1 MSKIKKHVKNLKKKL
16 TKEELEELALQD
28 QINDVVAQADAE
40 ANAVDIS
47 SLPHFAGGDIGIGVA
62 GATSNDTG
70 GTVLTTESYTVGAG
84 AGSDF
89 STGAMLAIGA
99 LAIGGI
105 AVAASG
111 GGGGGGT
118 PPPSDTTP
126 PVLDSSIPIDGST
139 SFPSNSNIILTF
151 SENVKAGSGNIVISN
166 GTDTRTI
173 SVTDSSQVTIS
184 GNTVTINPTTNL
196 TEGATYHITIAS
208 GVIKDMAGNNYAGIS
223 DATTLNFTTT
233 VADNTAP
240 TVDSFGSSTPD
251 GNYNAGDTINITA
264 TMNEAV
270 TAGST
275 FNVTLDTGDVIT
287 LTAASA
293 GTTLTGT
300 YTVGAGDN
308 SSDLTVSSYTA
319 GTVTD
324 TAGNSMTSNTL
335 PATNIAD
342 SRDIVV
348 DTLAPTVTI
357 NTVAGN
363 DIIDST
369 EQAATVTVTGTN
381 EAGAITTFNGNAVT
395 QTDAT
400 HWSYVLTSAAI
411 SAMGQGPE
419 TLTVVSTDS
428 AGNSTTVT
436 KDITVDMSLTLH
448 LTTANDNLI
457 GGVGDDNFVDGTYGD
472 GAGPYTLQAAD
483 ILAGGAGID
492 TLNVTTGAEASTP
505 GDGLWANKTGFEKI
519 VFTSTG
525 AGAQTV
531 TTGANFAAAFATG
544 ADLSVT
550 TAEGAINV
558 DMTGYTPTATITTRT
573 IGAGAHTIV
582 TGTGA
587 ATVNATGEAAGA
599 QTINGVGL
607 THVTALITGA
617 GAQTIGTTTGG
628 NIVYV
633 DATILGAGAQT
644 ITSTS
649 GSDVTVVAYAFN
661 GAQTITTAGGNDNIT
676 TTSAAGS
683 TNIITANGGNDTIV
697 AGDGNDTIYGGTGAD
712 TITGGAGTDALT
724 GNGGVDTFVVT
735 GVTLG
740 TNGTDTIADFTPVDD
755 TIQFSLAAVNAAT
768 VGGLV
773 AGAVAADNI
782 VIGAGAVAADAND
795 YFLYDTT
802 NGFLSFD
809 ADGNGAGA
817 AVHLLTL
824 TGLPLITAANVVL
837 A

>member
-1 MSKIKKHVKNLKKKL
+1 LL
-16 TKEELEELALQD
+16 LQ
-28 QINDVVAQADAE
+28 
-40 ANAVDIS
+40 
-47 SLPHFAGGDIGIGVA
+47 
-62 GATSNDTG
+62 
-70 GTVLTTESYTVGAG
+70 
-84 AGSDF
+84 
-89 STGAMLAIGA
+89 
-99 LAIGGI
+99 
-105 AVAASG
+105 AAG
-111 GGGGGGT
+111 GGGA
-118 PPPSDTTP
+118 PADTTP
-126 PVLDSSIPIDGST
+126 PTLDSSIPIDGST
-139 SFPSNSNIILTF
+139 SFLLDSNIILTF
-151 SENVKAGSGNIVISN
+151 SENIQAGSGNIVISN

-184 GNTVTINPTTNL
+184 GKTVTINPTTDL

-208 GVIKDMAGNNYAGIS
+208 GVILDSAGNPYAGIS

-233 VADNTAP
+233 VADTTAPSVTITDDEAGTGNIAGGNITYTFTFDEPVTGFAIGDITVANGTKGTFTPVSSTVYTLVVTPTAGYEGNVTVDVAGSVATDAAGNNNTAAIQSVQA
-240 TVDSFGSSTPD
+240 VD
-251 GNYNAGDTINITA
+251 
-264 TMNEAV
+264 M
-270 TAGST
+270 
-275 FNVTLDTGDVIT
+275 
-287 LTAASA
+287 
-293 GTTLTGT
+293 
-300 YTVGAGDN
+300 
-308 SSDLTVSSYTA
+308 
-319 GTVTD
+319 
-324 TAGNSMTSNTL
+324 
-335 PATNIAD
+335 
-342 SRDIVV
+342 
-348 DTLAPTVTI
+348 LAPAVTI

-395 QTDAT
+395 QTDVT

-411 SAMGQGPE
+411 SAMDQGPE
-419 TLTVVSTDS
+419 TLTAVSTDS
-428 AGNSTTVT
+428 AGNSTTAT
-436 KDITVDMSLTLH
+436 RDITVDMSLTLH
-448 LTTANDNLI
+448 LTIADDNLI
-457 GGVGDDNFVDGTYGD
+457 GGVGNDIFNSTFGD

-483 ILAGGAGID
+483 ILVGDAGMD
-492 TLNVTTGAEASTP
+492 TLNVTTEAEASTP
-505 GDGLWANKTGFEKI
+505 VDGLWANKTGFEKI

-558 DMTGYTPTATITTRT
+558 DMTGYIPTATITTRT

-587 ATVNATGEAAGA
+587 ATVNATGDAAGA

-617 GAQTIGTTTGG
+617 GAQTIGTTAGG

-661 GAQTITTAGGNDNIT
+661 GAQTITTAGGNDHIT
-676 TTSAAGS
+676 TTSAAGT

-697 AGDGNDTIYGGTGAD
+697 ASLGNDTIYGG
-712 TITGGAGTDALT
+712 AGTDTLT
-724 GNGGVDTFVVT
+724 GNSGADTFVVT
-735 GVTLG
+735 GVTLS
-740 TNGTDTIADFTPVDD
+740 TNGTDTITDFTPVDD

-768 VGGLV
+768 AGGLV
-773 AGAVAADNI
+773 AGAVAAGNI

-824 TGLPLITAANVVL
+824 TDFPIITAANVVL